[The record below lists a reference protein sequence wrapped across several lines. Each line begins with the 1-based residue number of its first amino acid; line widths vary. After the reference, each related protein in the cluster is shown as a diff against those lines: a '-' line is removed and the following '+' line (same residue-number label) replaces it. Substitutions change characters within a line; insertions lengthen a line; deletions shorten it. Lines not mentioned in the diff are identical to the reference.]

1 MSNEVR
7 DYTTKCCDGVG
18 DKNSPKYMLV
28 GISGGRLGCIQTG
41 VPFTKDASGKLLIRV
56 LHELGYTHSLE
67 WDENP
72 VYNNIYV
79 TNIVKG
85 IILDRDGNNRIPL
98 TNEINYWI
106 PMFKREIKEIK
117 ADKMVAVGR
126 IVLETFNDIGIRHS
140 LLLRH
145 PSYYARS
152 GALGKS
158 RASWSEML
166 TEYTEVLGI
175 NK

>member
-1 MSNEVR
+1 MKG
-7 DYTTKCCDGVG
+7 DYTTKCCEGIG
-18 DKNSPKYMLV
+18 DKNNPKYMLV

-72 VYNNIYV
+72 IYNNIYV

-85 IILDRDGNNRIPL
+85 VILDPDGNNRIPSES
-98 TNEINYWI
+98 EINYWV
-106 PMFKREIKEIK
+106 PSFKREIDQVKPKVI
-117 ADKMVAVGR
+117 VAIGR
-126 IVLETFNDIGIRHS
+126 IVSDTFRNIGIRHTLS
-140 LLLRH
+140 IKH
-145 PSYYARS
+145 PSYYARN

-166 TEYTEVLGI
+166 TEYTAILGI
-175 NK
+175 NKHNV